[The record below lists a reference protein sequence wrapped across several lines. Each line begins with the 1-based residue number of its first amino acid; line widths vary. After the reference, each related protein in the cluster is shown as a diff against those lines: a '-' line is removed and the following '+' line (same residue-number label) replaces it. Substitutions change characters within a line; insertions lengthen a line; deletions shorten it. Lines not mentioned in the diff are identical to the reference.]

1 MKRVLLAGA
10 TGYIGRAVARKLVQ
24 NNYEVV
30 AIVRDPAADLPGC
43 EVLRTDITD
52 AEQLQQCLADVSAD
66 AIISCVASRTGTP
79 EDARRVDYAANRNL
93 LASAATVG
101 ARHYVLLSAIC
112 VQRPRLAFQKY
123 KLAFEEE
130 LQNSGLDF
138 TIVRPTAFF
147 KSLSGQIER
156 LQAGKPFLLFG
167 DGTQTACKPISAS
180 DLAAFMIDC
189 LQNDAA
195 RNQVLPI
202 GGPGAA
208 ITPRKQ
214 GELLFELLGLSPRF
228 RQVPP
233 GLLAF
238 FAAVLGPAGRIL
250 PKVAE
255 KAELARIGH
264 YYATESM
271 LVWDSQRNCYDAE
284 ATPQTG
290 RDTLRD
296 HYARVLREGISGH
309 ELREHRLF

>member
-10 TGYIGRAVARKLVQ
+10 TGYIGLAVARELLR
-24 NNYEVV
+24 NHYEVV
-30 AIVRDPAADLPGC
+30 AIVRDSAAELPGC
-43 EVLRTDITD
+43 EVLQADMSNATN
-52 AEQLQQCLADVSAD
+52 LQQCLADVSTD
-66 AIISCVASRTGTP
+66 AVISCIASRTGTP
-79 EDARRVDYAANRNL
+79 ADAQRVDYAANRNL
-93 LASAATVG
+93 LASATTIG
-101 ARHYVLLSAIC
+101 ASHFILLSAIC

-130 LQNSGLDF
+130 LRNSGLDF

-147 KSLSGQIER
+147 KSLSGQVER

-167 DGTQTACKPISAS
+167 DGTQTACKPISAT
-180 DLAAFMIDC
+180 DLAAFIIDC
-189 LQNDAA
+189 LHNDAA

-208 ITPRKQ
+208 ITPREQ
-214 GELLFELLGLSPRF
+214 GELLFELLGRTPRF

-238 FAAVLGPAGRIL
+238 VAAVLSPAGRFL
-250 PKVAE
+250 PRVAE

-271 LVWDSQRNCYDAE
+271 LVWDSQHGRYDAE
-284 ATPQTG
+284 ATPETG
-290 RDTLRD
+290 GDTLRD
-296 HYARVLREGISGH
+296 HYAHVLRDGITGH